1 MADKPRFRSL
11 SPRLRLIR
19 SNRHHLQPMHART
32 LLSSLW
38 PVTGWRLWEHR
49 ALQAGLM
56 LCGIFLMVTVMSV
69 PLDLREQT
77 IFGVLCFAC
86 TWMLNRFPGRMIT
99 LVMTFVSLTVSTRYL
114 YWRLTETMHMDKV
127 VDIFFAT
134 GLIVAEIYAWLVLVL
149 GFIQTIWPLQ
159 RRPVGLNLPI
169 EEWPHVDI
177 FIPSYNEPLKVVKPT
192 VLAAMAIDWP
202 IDKLHIHILDDGR
215 REEFKQFAEEVGVNW
230 VIRNHNRHAKA
241 GNINEALKNTH
252 GEFIAIFDCDHI
264 PTRSFLQMTIGWFYR
279 DPKLA
284 MLQTPHHFFSPDP
297 FERNLGTFGRIPNE
311 GELFYGLVQDGNDF
325 WNATFFCG
333 SCAVLRR
340 GPLLEVGGVAVETV
354 TEDAHTALKMHRK
367 GYTTAYISIP
377 QAAGL
382 ATESLSAHV
391 GQRIRWARGMAQIFR
406 TDCPL
411 LGPGL
416 TLAQRICYS
425 NAMLHFFY
433 GIPRLIFLT
442 APLAY
447 LFFGAHVI
455 QATAL
460 TIAAMALPHLS
471 HANQVNSRVQGAF
484 RHSFWAEVYEA
495 VLAWYIFRPT
505 LYAVI
510 NPKAG
515 KFNVTAK
522 GGYIERDYFDWGI
535 ARPYVVLLSMNM
547 LGMLAGLLRMAGIHF
562 GWSVDILG
570 HLLLDPNDQTETVAL
585 NMLWTVYNLMI
596 LGAAAA
602 AASETRQVRQ
612 SHRVQFGLPVR
623 LQGPDGRP
631 FHAETEDF
639 SEGGLKVRMPD
650 GMSFGRDTQLTL
662 QLERGDQI
670 ITEFNARVAF
680 SNGRSHGLRFEEMTL
695 EQQMDLVQCT
705 FARADTWLG
714 VQARHHPD
722 RPAYALAEVCRLGIR
737 GCTRVFARMIGLQR
751 GGPADTPAP
760 SASA

>member
-1 MADKPRFRSL
+1 MAEL
-11 SPRLRLIR
+11 PRLRSLR
-19 SNRHHLQPMHART
+19 SRLKPQRSRPHHRQPMHART
-32 LLSSLW
+32 LLDSLW
-38 PVTGWRLWEHR
+38 PITGWRLWQYR
-49 ALQAGLM
+49 ALQAGLL
-56 LCGIFLMVTVMSV
+56 LCGLFLMVTVMSV
-69 PLDLREQT
+69 PLELGEQV

-86 TWMLNRFPGRMIT
+86 TWVLNKYPGRLIT

-114 YWRLTETMHMDKV
+114 YWRLTETMHMDKA
-127 VDIFFAT
+127 VDIFFGT
-134 GLIVAEIYAWLVLVL
+134 GLIVAEIYAWVVLVL

-159 RRPVGLNLPI
+159 RRPVALNLPI
-169 EEWPHVDI
+169 EDWPHVDI

-215 REEFKQFAEEVGVNW
+215 REEFRQFAEEVGVNW

-241 GNINEALKNTH
+241 GNINEALKNTR

-416 TLAQRICYS
+416 TLAQRLCYS

-455 QATAL
+455 QESAL
-460 TIAAMALPHLS
+460 MIAAMALPHLS
-471 HANQVNSRVQGAF
+471 HANQVNSRVQGQF

-535 ARPYVVLLSMNM
+535 ARPYVVLLSVNM
-547 LGMLAGLLRMAGIHF
+547 AGMVVGLLRMAALQF
-562 GWSVDILG
+562 GWGDLG
-570 HLLLDPNDQTETVAL
+570 VPGLDYKLHDSNDQIETVVL

-596 LGAAAA
+596 LGAAAS

-623 LQGPDGRP
+623 LQGPGTAP

-650 GMSFGRDTQLTL
+650 GLAFERDTPLTL
-662 QLERGDQI
+662 WMERGD
-670 ITEFNARVAF
+670 EPPRFSARVAF
-680 SNGRSHGLRFEEMTL
+680 RNGRSHGLSFEDMSL

-714 VQARHHPD
+714 VQDRHHPD
-722 RPAYALAEVCRLGIR
+722 RPAYALAEVCRLGLR
-737 GCTRVFARMIGLQR
+737 GCAQVFLRR
-751 GGPADTPAP
+751 NGGAAPPAS